1 MATRNETRH
10 AGDAAGLD
18 KASLLGGLDGQVII
32 PNHATVQAG
41 NRALHA
47 RSRIHGFN
55 PSLCKISDEAL
66 RVTELKE
73 LGSIAR
79 ACDRHLADL
88 RKHHA
93 PLCSGSRQ
101 ALRQIISAKRGQS

>member
-1 MATRNETRH
+1 MRNQNETRH

-18 KASLLGGLDGQVII
+18 KTSLLGGLNG
-32 PNHATVQAG
+32 PNHAITQAG
-41 NRALHA
+41 NRALRA

-66 RVTELKE
+66 RAGELKE
-73 LGSIAR
+73 WGSIAR

-101 ALRQIISAKRGQS
+101 ALRRIIPAKGGRP

>member
-1 MATRNETRH
+1 MRNQNETRH
-10 AGDAAGLD
+10 AGDAAGLE
-18 KASLLGGLDGQVII
+18 KASLLGGLDGRVIT
-32 PNHATVQAG
+32 PNHATTQAG
-41 NRALHA
+41 NRALRA

-66 RVTELKE
+66 RATELKE
-73 LGSIAR
+73 RGSIAR

-88 RKHHA
+88 TKYHS

-101 ALRQIISAKRGQS
+101 ALRRIIPAKGGQS